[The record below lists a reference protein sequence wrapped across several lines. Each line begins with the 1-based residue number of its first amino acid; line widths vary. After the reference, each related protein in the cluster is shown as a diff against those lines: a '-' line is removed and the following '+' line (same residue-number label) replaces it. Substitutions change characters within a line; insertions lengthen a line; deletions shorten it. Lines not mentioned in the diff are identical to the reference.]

1 VSATVSA
8 PVRKRRR
15 PSGEA
20 PLLPV
25 STGWQ
30 RPAIVLGAI
39 FAVGVVLSVLM
50 RLGAWPDHDTLTTS
64 LRSGAPTWL
73 RDLAERFAGVGDVW
87 VVLAIRIA
95 VAIVAIAFARWRHLV
110 IFVATVAL
118 TDFAVTVL
126 LAVERTTASG
136 ASAWFPSPRVA
147 TLTVTLV
154 AMPFVLIPRT
164 RRGLALWGAAVVATG
179 FALASV
185 LSGHPPDRIVDAAY
199 ALALGIAAPIAAFA
213 AFVPDEVFPVVYRK
227 REGPSAHLD
236 LGGERE
242 RAITAAVEEQIGF
255 TVTKVEP
262 FGLEGSGGSSP
273 ARLTVAEPPGQL
285 FAKVYTS
292 QHLRA
297 DRWYRVGRTMLYGRL
312 EDEVPFASVLR
323 LVAYE
328 DYALRLLDD
337 VGVVVAKP
345 YGVVELTPHREYLL
359 VTEFL
364 SGSTPMTDADVDDQ
378 IIDDGIQLIRD
389 LWDAGIAHRDIKPAN
404 LLVREGHLRLVDV
417 SGLEVRPTPWRQA
430 VDLANMMLTL
440 ALRSDADRV
449 YEHATRLFTPEEIA
463 EAFAADQGPAV
474 PTQLRTK
481 LGEDPRPL
489 LERFLELA
497 PPHDPVSIQRWS
509 PRRVALIAGGALG
522 AFAVAGMLV
531 DAFLAGLK

>member
-8 PVRKRRR
+8 PARKRRR

-30 RPAIVLGAI
+30 RAVIALGAVL
-39 FAVGVVLSVLM
+39 ALGVVLSLLM
-50 RLGAWPDHDTLTTS
+50 RLGAWPDHDGLTTS
-64 LRSGAPTWL
+64 LRAGAPTWL
-73 RDLAERFAGVGDVW
+73 RDLAARFDGVGDVR
-87 VVLAIRIA
+87 VVLAIRIV

-110 IFVATVAL
+110 VFVATVAL

-126 LAVERTTASG
+126 LGVERTTASG
-136 ASAWFPSPRVA
+136 DPAWFPSPRVA

-154 AMPFVLIPRT
+154 AMVFVLIPRT
-164 RRGLALWGAAVVATG
+164 RRALGLWGAAVVATG

-185 LSGHPPDRIVDAAY
+185 LSGPDRIVDAAY

-213 AFVPDEVFPVVYRK
+213 AFVPDEVFPVAYRK

-242 RAITAAVEEQIGF
+242 RAITEAVHDQIGF

-378 IIDDGIQLIRD
+378 IIDDGLQLIRD

-417 SGLEVRPTPWRQA
+417 SGLEVRPTSWRQA

-440 ALRSDADRV
+440 ALRSDSDRV
-449 YEHATRLFTPEEIA
+449 YERALALFTPDEIA

-481 LGEDPRPL
+481 LDEDPRPL

-497 PPHDPVSIQRWS
+497 PAHDPVSIQRWS

-531 DAFLAGLK
+531 DAFLAGLR

>member
-1 VSATVSA
+1 
-8 PVRKRRR
+8 
-15 PSGEA
+15 
-20 PLLPV
+20 
-25 STGWQ
+25 
-30 RPAIVLGAI
+30 
-39 FAVGVVLSVLM
+39 
-50 RLGAWPDHDTLTTS
+50 
-64 LRSGAPTWL
+64 
-73 RDLAERFAGVGDVW
+73 
-87 VVLAIRIA
+87 
-95 VAIVAIAFARWRHLV
+95 
-110 IFVATVAL
+110 
-118 TDFAVTVL
+118 
-126 LAVERTTASG
+126 
-136 ASAWFPSPRVA
+136 
-147 TLTVTLV
+147 
-154 AMPFVLIPRT
+154 
-164 RRGLALWGAAVVATG
+164 
-179 FALASV
+179 
-185 LSGHPPDRIVDAAY
+185 
-199 ALALGIAAPIAAFA
+199 
-213 AFVPDEVFPVVYRK
+213 VFPVVYRK